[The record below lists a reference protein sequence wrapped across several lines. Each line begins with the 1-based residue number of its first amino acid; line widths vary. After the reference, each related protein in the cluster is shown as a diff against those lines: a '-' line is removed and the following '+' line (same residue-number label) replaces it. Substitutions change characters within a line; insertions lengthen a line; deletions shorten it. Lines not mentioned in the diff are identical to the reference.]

1 MNSLNRM
8 LLCVA
13 AALFFWLGDSLLF
26 CLMKDCAFIQ
36 ALFPAVPSGRLLV
49 RLIVAVFLLL
59 FGIMGFIGHTVRLAE
74 LTRINRADDGA
85 LFGDEKSSSKS
96 RRLLYHSMRLA
107 TMMGMSTANKDKL
120 RILCYCYDIG
130 MVCVPSSVLSKNGP
144 LEPEE
149 QRLRDAH
156 TDWGAKIVSEI
167 PQLRKASKLIAAHE
181 ELYDGNGPHAL
192 YGRSIPLACRIFV
205 VAMIYDYYTQ
215 PHQEGDV
222 LTRRQALD
230 EMMLYRGTM
239 LDPDVFD
246 AFVKLM
252 NDDTLSQQIG
262 NSVYVPK

>member
-8 LLCVA
+8 LLCAA

-26 CLMKDCAFIQ
+26 CLIKDCAFIQ
-36 ALFPAVPSGRLLV
+36 ALFPAVPSWRLLI
-49 RLIVAVFLLL
+49 RLIVAVLLLL

-74 LTRINRADDGA
+74 LTRINRADDGS
-85 LFGDEKSSSKS
+85 LFGDETSSAKS
-96 RRLLYHSMRLA
+96 RRLLYHCMRLA

-130 MVCVPSSVLSKNGP
+130 MVCVPNAILGKSGP

-149 QRLRDAH
+149 QRIRDAH
-156 TDWGAKIVSEI
+156 TDWGAWIASEI
-167 PQLRKASKLIAAHE
+167 PQLRKAASLIAAHE

-215 PHQEGDV
+215 PHREGAA

-252 NDDTLSQQIG
+252 SDEALSQQIG
-262 NSVYVPK
+262 ESVYVPK